1 MGLGKFK
8 FRYKKYLKI
17 GDVIIE
23 ILKKNLVV
31 GNSINKFIISMV
43 FEIWLFEILKLSC
56 AVID

>member
-8 FRYKKYLKI
+8 FWYKKYLKI

-31 GNSINKFIISMV
+31 GNSINKFNIYKA
-43 FEIWLFEILKLSC
+43 FKIWLFEILDLSYTMN
-56 AVID
+56 D

>member
-23 ILKKNLVV
+23 ILKKFS
-31 GNSINKFIISMV
+31 GWKFY
-43 FEIWLFEILKLSC
+43 K
-56 AVID
+56 